1 MTIAAE
7 FAKLSI
13 RKAMLVI
20 STWLVAHYV
29 CILAQHEQTCDTC
42 GIRNLE
48 SKQNI

>member
-1 MTIAAE
+1 MRIAAE

-13 RKAMLVI
+13 HKAMLVL

-29 CILAQHEQTCDTC
+29 CILAQQEQTFDTC
-42 GIRNLE
+42 GIRSLE